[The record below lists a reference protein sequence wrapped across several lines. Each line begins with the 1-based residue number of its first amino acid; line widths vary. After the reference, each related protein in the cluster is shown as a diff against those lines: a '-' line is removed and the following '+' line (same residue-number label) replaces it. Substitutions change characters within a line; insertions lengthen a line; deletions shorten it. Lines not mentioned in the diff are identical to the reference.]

1 MLFSFPESICITHL
15 YICMDRET
23 DTDVC
28 MHMYADVRMC
38 VYQESCS
45 FFLEAA
51 TSKVQANLPM
61 TFTGFS

>member
-1 MLFSFPESICITHL
+1 
-15 YICMDRET
+15 MDRET

-51 TSKVQANLPM
+51 TSKVPANLPM